1 MDTWV
6 QRTADDFARAIEN
19 ELPQGEAW
27 PRDPSGDL
35 MLWVDGNAQVWG
47 GVEQRSA
54 DLLLVESDPRNTFE
68 LLPDWERAFGLPD
81 ACVNEPQTI
90 EERRDSLVAKITSLG
105 GQSRSFFIAAAAALG
120 YTISIYEYAPYTCGI
135 SACGETRPDGGL
147 VFTYAY
153 CGTMECGVDPIL
165 TITANGGDEW
175 YWECGAPE
183 LRYYWVVKV
192 LGTRLTWFRGG
203 TGECGQ
209 DHQCEFATAL
219 DLECLIRRWA
229 PAHTQVVFDYAEV
242 DFSNTGAGIGS
253 LPEGY
258 DLDFDNPGQSGLLT
272 LL

>member
-6 QRTADDFARAIEN
+6 QRSADDFARAIEI

-27 PRDPSGDL
+27 PRDPAGDL
-35 MLWVDGNAQVWG
+35 MLWVEGCAQVWG
-47 GVEQRSA
+47 GVEQRST

-90 EERRDSLVAKITSLG
+90 EERRDALVAKITLLG
-105 GQSRSFFIAAAAALG
+105 GQSRAFFIAAAAALG

-147 VFTYAY
+147 IFAYAY

-175 YWECGAPE
+175 YWQCGAPE

-209 DHQCEFATAL
+209 DHHCEFATAL

-229 PAHTQVVFDYAEV
+229 PAHTQVIFDYAQV
-242 DFSNTGAGIGS
+242 DFGNTGAGTGS
-253 LPEGY
+253 VPDGY
-258 DLDFDNPGQSGLLT
+258 DLDFDNPGQSGLLM